1 MDEAFRLFRVATQSA
16 ATDPRTGKIDMDLI
30 NTGRRCC
37 STSLYRLGALS
48 SR

>member
-30 NTGRRCC
+30 NTGRR
-37 STSLYRLGALS
+37 SVGALCTG
-48 SR
+48 